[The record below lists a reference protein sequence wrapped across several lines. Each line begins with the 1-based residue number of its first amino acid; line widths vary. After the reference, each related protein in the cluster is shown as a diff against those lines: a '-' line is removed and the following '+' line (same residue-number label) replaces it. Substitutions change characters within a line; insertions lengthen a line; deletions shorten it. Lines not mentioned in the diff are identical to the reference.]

1 MGRPKKKNLPDLSH
15 LALPGQDLQV
25 RVTPKAGRNTVNVVG
40 DLLKVAVTA
49 APENGKANNA
59 VRELLATALGLA
71 PSRLH
76 LIRGA
81 SSRDKLFRVATD

>member
-25 RVTPKAGRNTVNVVG
+25 RVTPKAGRNTVTVVG
-40 DLLKVAVTA
+40 DQIKVAVTA
-49 APENGKANNA
+49 APENGKANDA

-81 SSRDKLFRVATD
+81 TSRDKLFRVATD